1 MDTTKAISE
10 ETLDLTIEPMQ
21 KRDKKILKPFSIE
34 SIISSCYVGKIIDE
48 KNEESKQE
56 RRESDNEEKQTDWY
70 PDSEV
75 ICNDPEI
82 EKFGEDDCESDKREA
97 KIMPKVLVNLYN
109 KEKKMERIPNLNGFF
124 PEKNPSEKYYLEQ
137 LGLLSPE
144 LMAREKFLANKISNN
159 FMGTN
164 LDGLEKSGF
173 PGNRLNP
180 LDRLHDSVGLQVN
193 FLDKLPGGNLPVSE
207 QVNYN
212 WPFIYNTW
220 LHSAGLFLNPS
231 VSGIV
236 MGPQDF
242 CGPGPGPGAN
252 PRSPLTEGSDTS
264 LSPGGVHDLSR
275 NSGKLPAF
283 PF

>member
-1 MDTTKAISE
+1 MDTAKAMAE
-10 ETLDLTIEPMQ
+10 ETLDLTIEPIQ
-21 KRDKKILKPFSIE
+21 KREKKNLKPFSIE
-34 SIISSCYVGKIIDE
+34 SIISSCCRSNAGKIIDE
-48 KNEESKQE
+48 KNSVEDAKPKEVNN
-56 RRESDNEEKQTDWY
+56 DTWF

-75 ICNDPEI
+75 MCNDPEM
-82 EKFGEDDCESDKREA
+82 ERYGDEDCESEKRDA
-97 KIMPKVLVNLYN
+97 KMPRVLVNLYN
-109 KEKKMERIPNLNGFF
+109 KKFDRTPNTNGYSND
-124 PEKNPSEKYYLEQ
+124 KTSEKYYLEQ

-144 LMAREKFLANKISNN
+144 LIAREKFKISSNLMGNN
-159 FMGTN
+159 FE
-164 LDGLEKSGF
+164 GLINPMDKTF

-180 LDRLHDSVGLQVN
+180 LERLHDSVGLQVN
-193 FLDKLPGGNLPVSE
+193 FVDKLPGGNLPMSE

-275 NSGKLPAF
+275 NSGK
-283 PF
+283 